1 MALLRRQLDGALLGV
16 LRGDDPDYEDVLQ
29 SAFEQILGAMR
40 RGSFRGE
47 GSMAGWG
54 RAIARNVAVDR
65 VRARL
70 REQRIFSG
78 DEDVESMAAR
88 RSGLTSPDRLAD
100 ARRELARYVNALSTL
115 RSEKAVVLY
124 LHDVLGHDLGE
135 IAHVLGIS
143 VAAAQSRLVRG
154 RGEIATRMTE
164 RRGDDGPGPQRAG
177 GWRVP

>member
-1 MALLRRQLDGALLGV
+1 
-16 LRGDDPDYEDVLQ
+16 
-29 SAFEQILGAMR
+29 
-40 RGSFRGE
+40 
-47 GSMAGWG
+47 MAGWG

-78 DEDVESMAAR
+78 DEDVESIAAR

-100 ARRELARYVNALSTL
+100 ARRQLARYVSALSAL
-115 RSEKAVVLY
+115 RSEKAIVLY

-143 VAAAQSRLVRG
+143 VAATQSRLVRG
-154 RGEIATRMTE
+154 RGEIASRMTE
-164 RRGDDGPGPQRAG
+164 RR
-177 GWRVP
+177 